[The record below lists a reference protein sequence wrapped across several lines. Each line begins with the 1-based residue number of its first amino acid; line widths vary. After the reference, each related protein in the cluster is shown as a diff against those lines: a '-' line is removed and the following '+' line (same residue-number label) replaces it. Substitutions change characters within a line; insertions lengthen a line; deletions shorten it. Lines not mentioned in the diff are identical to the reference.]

1 MKGELNADTIT
12 REENDPLLDEDSP
25 RFTTTREEVVGS
37 TRGSTEGTIIFKE
50 MQTLR
55 QSVFQQ
61 AFRDAGFDP
70 DLAINFTPARQFKIL
85 SDLIK
90 DKFGFTVVER
100 GEFNS
105 YNANQSLLDAYR
117 NLQFM
122 AHSLQ
127 LPNSTM
133 SLDGE
138 VGLILPSTAAFYN
151 AAYMP
156 KAKRGEKQKFTEQD
170 VPEVEAPAIIMP
182 ARSNSFAHEWGHAL
196 DYYIMERL
204 SPDWHEGIT
213 GRIKGKGENPKPWLD
228 DAPKQIKEAFADLM
242 NAMFFDKAEF
252 SARIMD
258 IEQKIAKLEVKK
270 RTPRQDRDLENLR
283 ERLRKAV
290 EEGSAQLRVKKSQY
304 KVDTETFSPAK
315 YWSKPTEM
323 FARAFEAY
331 VAQQITARQGT
342 TEFVSKSDE
351 AYQLTLEQVTG
362 ADERPVSYTHLTL
375 PTKAHV

>member
-1 MKGELNADTIT
+1 
-12 REENDPLLDEDSP
+12 
-25 RFTTTREEVVGS
+25 
-37 TRGSTEGTIIFKE
+37 

-61 AFRDAGFDP
+61 AFRDAGLDP
-70 DLAINFTPARQFKIL
+70 DEASNLSIGNQFRVL
-85 SDLIK
+85 SKLIK
-90 DKFGFTVVER
+90 DKFGFAFVEK
-100 GEFNS
+100 GDISS
-105 YNANQSLLDAYR
+105 YNAVQSLLDAYR

-127 LPNSTM
+127 LPNSSM
-133 SLDGE
+133 SLEGE
-138 VGLILPSTAAFYN
+138 VGLILPTNANKYN

-156 KAKRGEKQKFTEQD
+156 KAQGMKQSFQELD
-170 VPEVEAPAIIMP
+170 VKAVEAPAIIMP

-196 DYYIMERL
+196 DWYIMERM
-204 SPDWHEGIT
+204 SPDWHKGIT
-213 GRIKGKGENPKPWLD
+213 GRIKGMGENPKPWLD
-228 DAPKQIKEAFADLM
+228 TAPKEIKQAFADLM

-258 IEQKIAKLEVKK
+258 IEQKIGKLEVKK
-270 RTPRQDRDLENLR
+270 RTPAQDKELETLR

-290 EEGSAQLRVKKSQY
+290 EEGSARLKVKKSQY
-304 KVDTETFSPAK
+304 KVDTETFSKAK

-331 VAQQITARQGT
+331 VSHQITAREGT

-351 AYQLTLEQVTG
+351 AYQLTKDQVKG
-362 ADERPVSYTHLTL
+362 ADERLALTYPKDETRDNIFL
-375 PTKAHV
+375 AMDRLLEAIRGLSLIHISEPTRPY